1 MARLRNKAPLQSIKN
16 ILDGTFTGV
25 SAGVTTDFVVA
36 DTVNNYTGSVD
47 QVPIGCHIKAIWVE
61 YSYSFSQG
69 FPTRMDMYICKKP
82 GIVSIT
88 PYPVPGSTGGNVAR
102 KFIFLERKG
111 LGNASSDNFG
121 VDSTSRGFSGWIR
134 IPKRYQRMGDG
145 DQIIIRYGS
154 ASDYNVCTKVIYKWK
169 I

>member
-61 YSYSFSQG
+61 YSY
-69 FPTRMDMYICKKP
+69 
-82 GIVSIT
+82 
-88 PYPVPGSTGGNVAR
+88 
-102 KFIFLERKG
+102 
-111 LGNASSDNFG
+111 
-121 VDSTSRGFSGWIR
+121 
-134 IPKRYQRMGDG
+134 
-145 DQIIIRYGS
+145 
-154 ASDYNVCTKVIYKWK
+154 
-169 I
+169 